1 MPDKL
6 KLTHLYFYVAINTH
20 FVEMFQVALIA
31 NKLPMMR
38 SVVFFHSEYEGCDKD
53 IRMCKKAG
61 IEVIVLDRQTLEPIL
76 IKLLNVNPRHRYN
89 LLKSNLRHR
98 YNSRKSNL
106 HHRYNFATSQRK
118 RRIDFT
124 KKASILLAPFYIF
137 LPISKFL
144 CERTSR
150 LISQLLILVGQIYL
164 NRRVQSVFKN
174 QFHANPNSILILPE
188 ESFYYQTTIAVSVA
202 KSSRVMTLIYP
213 FSLFNDQEYYQGF
226 RNNRDYI
233 EPVLPKWL
241 YRVFF
246 PHFIYAGPEVELY
259 IPLYYLGLCVMRG
272 ALPRLPWQPN
282 TVDVDKVLV
291 QSEKSKAYFLSSG
304 VSLEKLRVVG
314 HPSNS
319 EIIKAVKN
327 KVVFLTALLG
337 QDSFDVDKKI
347 LLLALPPNQ
356 ISRWSEVDCGFS
368 SYENF
373 LSFLLDEMEK
383 LSKNYN
389 IIIKPHPRINSSFV
403 AKFKEMGI
411 ATTTT
416 AIAPLVAISDV
427 FIAFASA
434 TIQHTDLMKNKTINF
449 DVYKYGYSDFDNYD
463 NVINVYSD
471 AEFKAEL
478 SRLMSDTNFLVEPF
492 RNNERLNV
500 MSFEERFYREIFD

>member
-6 KLTHLYFYVAINTH
+6 KLTHIYFYVAINTH

-31 NKLPMMR
+31 KKLPLMK

-53 IRMCKKAG
+53 IRMCKEAG
-61 IEVIVLDRQTLEPIL
+61 IEVIFLERKTLKPIQINL
-76 IKLLNVNPRHRYN
+76 SGAILRNRYN
-89 LLKSNLRHR
+89 LLRAILRNR
-98 YNSRKSNL
+98 YK
-106 HHRYNFATSQRK
+106 FGTSQSK
-118 RRIDFT
+118 RRIDFLKKASILL
-124 KKASILLAPFYIF
+124 KKASILLAPFYILF
-137 LPISKFL
+137 WILEFL
-144 CERTSR
+144 CKRTSR
-150 LISQLLILVGQIYL
+150 LKSQMFMLVSQIYS
-164 NRRVQSVFKN
+164 NRCVQTVFKE
-174 QFHANPNSILILPE
+174 QFRANPNRVLILPE
-188 ESFYYQTTIAVSVA
+188 ESFYYQTTIALSVA
-202 KSSRVMTLIYP
+202 KSSRVMTFIYP
-213 FSLFNDQEYYQGF
+213 FSLFNDQEYYQSF
-226 RNNRDYI
+226 RNNRDYV

-246 PHFIYAGPEVELY
+246 PHFRYAGPEVELY

-282 TVDVDKVLV
+282 TADVDKVLV
-291 QSEKSKAYFLSSG
+291 QSEKTKDYFFSSG
-304 VSLEKLRVVG
+304 VSREKLRVVG
-314 HPSNS
+314 HPTNS
-319 EIIKAVKN
+319 EIIQAVKN
-327 KVVFLTALLG
+327 KFVYLSDLVG
-337 QDSFDVDKKI
+337 QDAFDVDKKI
-347 LLLALPPNQ
+347 LLMALPPDQ

-373 LSFLLDEMEK
+373 LNFLLNEIEK
-383 LSKNYN
+383 LSNTYN
-389 IIIKPHPRINSSFV
+389 IIVKPHPRINSSFV

-416 AIAPLVAISDV
+416 AIAPMVAISDV

-434 TIQHTDLMKNKTINF
+434 TIQHADLMKNKTINF

-478 SRLMSDTNFLVEPF
+478 SRLMSDTYLLVEPCS
-492 RNNERLNV
+492 NYERLNL